1 MTPLRMPIL
10 LLAMLLAPL
19 AMAQSVSFRLP
30 SREAWVGTPLQMVVE
45 VNNAADDAVPTVAE
59 SQDFQSR
66 VNPVPQRMEMQQNI
80 NGRVTRRST
89 LTWTVEFTPLREGT
103 WTLPTVQVKSDARTW
118 TSPPETVTV
127 ASSAASELLRVE
139 VIASPASPWVGQSVE
154 LTLRMLVRPYINARF
169 NVQLDEAQMWQLLD
183 AEASQWGVFLP
194 RLRELAQT
202 NRRPQGQEE
211 RIDGQTWIAY
221 ELTQTVTPGKSGPV
235 DAGDVRI
242 VWKHPTGVTAE
253 RGFFG
258 GRELSLTG
266 VRPVSAAPKVSS
278 VLVQALPEEGR
289 PANFRGAVGNFVVHA
304 QAKPTQAAVGDPVTL
319 TVTVVDLSQG
329 GTDLQTLQPPV
340 IDQASL
346 GGEFR
351 VPSDPLAGTVDGN
364 AKTFT
369 QTIRP
374 LSAKLTQVPPIEFS
388 YFDPELARYVTV
400 RTQPIPISVSPS
412 ERIGAE
418 SFAPANQPS
427 KPADTL
433 TEVEGGVLANAMPDA
448 DMLRNDRLRLGAGT
462 AVAFAAPPLLALMA
476 LLLRRRRDRLASD
489 AGLARSLNASKAA
502 QQALVAAAD
511 AAAIASALCNY
522 VADRTRHATGTVTR
536 SQAVQLARQAGA
548 TDAALQTLDELIGQG
563 ERVAF
568 APVRTSL
575 DQGARTRALELLQ
588 SLDAL
593 RWTRRR
599 MDVLEEANA

>member
-1 MTPLRMPIL
+1 
-10 LLAMLLAPL
+10 MLLAPL
-19 AMAQSVSFRLP
+19 AMAQNVSFRLP
-30 SREAWVGTPLQMVVE
+30 SREAWVGTPLQMMVE
-45 VNNAADDAVPTVAE
+45 VNNAADDAVPTVAD
-59 SQDFQSR
+59 SQDFEAR
-66 VNPVPQRMEMQQNI
+66 VQPVPQRMEMQQNI

-103 WTLPTVQVKSDARTW
+103 FTLPTVQVKSDTRTW

-139 VIASPASPWVGQSVE
+139 VVASPASPWVGQGVE

-183 AEASQWGVFLP
+183 AEASSWGVFLP

-202 NRRPQGQEE
+202 NRRPQGDEE

-235 DAGDVRI
+235 DTGDVRI
-242 VWKHPTGVTAE
+242 VWKYPTGVTAE

-266 VRPVSAAPKVSS
+266 VRPVSAAPQVSS
-278 VLVQALPEEGR
+278 VQVRALPAEGR

-304 QAKPTQAAVGDPVTL
+304 QAKPSQVAVGDPITL

-374 LSAKLTQVPPIEFS
+374 LSATLTQVPPIEFS

-400 RTQPIPISVSPS
+400 KTQPIPISVSPS

-418 SFAPANQPS
+418 RFTMASQPS
-427 KPADTL
+427 KAAETL

-448 DMLRNDRLRLGAGT
+448 AMLRDDRLRLGAGT
-462 AVAFAAPPLLALMA
+462 AVVFAAPPLLALVA
-476 LLLRRRRDRLASD
+476 LLVRRRLDRLGGD
-489 AGLARSLNASKAA
+489 AGLARSRRAFKSA
-502 QQALVAAAD
+502 QQALIAAAD
-511 AAAIASALCNY
+511 AAAIAAALCNY
-522 VADRTRHATGTVTR
+522 VADRTRHAAGTVTR
-536 SQAVQLARQAGA
+536 SQALQLARQAGA
-548 TDAALQTLDELIGQG
+548 TETTLATLDDLIGQG

-568 APVRTSL
+568 APVRTAL
-575 DQGARTRALELLQ
+575 DEGARTRALELIR

-593 RWTRRR
+593 RWTRRQ
-599 MDVLEEANA
+599 MDVLEEVNA